1 MNDYRGESRSPWQ
14 GKDKVLTRLLSARGS
29 EWPGVEIIIPEVRI
43 ITRQTGI
50 WNYNKAN
57 WIGGDIILWMEIT
70 TNWAWEGVGGDYN
83 KYESSAF

>member
-1 MNDYRGESRSPWQ
+1 MNDYRGESRTPW
-14 GKDKVLTRLLSARGS
+14 LLSARGS

-70 TNWAWEGVGGDYN
+70 KNWAWEVVGGDYN
-83 KYESSAF
+83 K